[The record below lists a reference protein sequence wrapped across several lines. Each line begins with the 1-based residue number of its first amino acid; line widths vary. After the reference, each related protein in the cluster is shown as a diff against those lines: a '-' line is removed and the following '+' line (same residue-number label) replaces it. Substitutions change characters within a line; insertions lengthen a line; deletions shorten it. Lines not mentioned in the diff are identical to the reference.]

1 LGVRQVLPANQGVS
15 RFELPRGARFG
26 GRPFASCPKVFK
38 LPPFFAGRVIDDS
51 LRSPIRNGMT
61 KKQTKR
67 PRAGGLPHRRKSVL
81 SSRMRDNSV
90 QAQTEMLWT
99 KWNVFRRALGITTG
113 DIRSFQLYI
122 TDNGYRTVYLKDL
135 RGPRRTGKA

>member
-1 LGVRQVLPANQGVS
+1 M
-15 RFELPRGARFG
+15 
-26 GRPFASCPKVFK
+26 
-38 LPPFFAGRVIDDS
+38 S

-113 DIRSFQLYI
+113 DVRSFQLYI

-135 RGPRRTGKA
+135 RGPRRS